1 MQQFATAAIRPRS
14 IAWLVQRDDW
24 DHVESIVAYNCALL
38 GSYFNA
44 LIPVDLE
51 GNIDADYE
59 RFLIDYDPDLIVLAP
74 GMRPDALESLLHRCQ
89 RLDPFGVVPWDA
101 LSLVA
106 TDNPRYAQSGQNAPA
121 STTTEVH
128 TTFPS
133 APRLAVLATADPA
146 HPDTSRLAL
155 IACGDLT
162 RAPDPYQRSATP
174 RETFLDGLISLEHVK
189 GDVSPFLDET
199 GNQLHPNPSREQLS
213 HLLPTVHKFPLTGV
227 SGILEACLRL
237 QLPYN
242 RPETFIGR
250 TTLYGTGNTLD
261 ETWSLWSLARSPRP
275 PGLVVLTSQRFGIEE
290 AALFWNLRACRTLVV
305 WLPLAEFEQH
315 AAGVVA
321 WLISEQGRHNAHVN
335 GTDIAF
341 AAPPADF
348 ARLQALYASIALA
361 FDETAHGAAAFGAI
375 ASALMASTYEQ
386 RMFSRGCVSF
396 ADLLTMNV
404 TSVRKIV
411 SEQQVVVITN
421 GSTCSFLPTPPI
433 DSAGTYTVT
442 LQSNDLMLPRNSE
455 IVPRVLAPRGATV
468 TISRADPSRTTLSLR
483 HLRITDSRYVASTL
497 DTRVPKP
504 VTCDVPSSERMAD
517 VVFTANTPYT
527 RLEPSSVANYHRHFI
542 GRAGSLEK
550 AVYYLTT
557 PPYSD
562 VLSTLADSKTSQNL
576 RPGWLLPNPVQR
588 RALRH
593 IDVLRI
599 VQKPYPTDTDTYI
612 KEVATGLPF
621 QVSELLDKGIL
632 ERGFVLK
639 CASCQYES
647 WYPADQVGQDFRCAC
662 CYQTQV
668 YHVSPHWLYKLPE
681 VIYRGFDQNMM
692 VPLLALNYLSQ
703 EKHFAFSWIPDSDLY
718 WARRDGTEQ
727 KQNLD
732 IICLRD
738 GHLLIGEA
746 KSNDEIKE
754 NQVAFYERVLRTV
767 SSVDGLI
774 FATSQAQW
782 RPNTM
787 RKIDELKQRWGE
799 KIIELT
805 GAQLDDAARRTAE
818 AIERGAK

>member
-14 IAWLVQRDDW
+14 IAWLVQHDDW
-24 DHVESIVAYNCALL
+24 NHVESIVAYNCALL
-38 GSYFNA
+38 GGYFNA

-51 GNIDADYE
+51 GNIDADNE
-59 RFLIDYDPDLIVLAP
+59 CFLIDYDPDLIVLAP
-74 GMRPDALESLLHRCQ
+74 RMRPDALESLLHRCQ
-89 RLDPFGVVPWDA
+89 RLDPFRVVPWDA
-101 LSLVA
+101 VSLVA
-106 TDNPRYAQSGQNAPA
+106 TDDPRYAQSGQNVPV
-121 STTTEVH
+121 STNTEVH

-133 APRLAVLATADPA
+133 APRLAVLAAADHA

-155 IACGDLT
+155 MACGDLT
-162 RAPDPYQRSATP
+162 RAPDPYQRRATP
-174 RETFLDGLISLEHVK
+174 RETLLHGLISLEHVK
-189 GDVSPFLDET
+189 GDMGPFLDET
-199 GNQLHPNPSREQLS
+199 GNRLHPNPSREQLS

-250 TTLYGTGNTLD
+250 STLYGTGNTWD

-275 PGLVVLTSQRFGIEE
+275 PGLVVLTSQRFGSEE
-290 AALFWNLRACRTLVV
+290 ATLFWNLRACRTLVA

-315 AAGVVA
+315 AAEVVA
-321 WLISEQGRHNAHVN
+321 WLISEQGLHYAHVN

-348 ARLQALYASIALA
+348 AHLQALYAGIASA
-361 FDETAHGAAAFGAI
+361 FDETAQGAAAFGAI
-375 ASALMASTYEQ
+375 ASALMASRYEQ
-386 RMFSRGCVSF
+386 RMLSRGCVSF

-411 SEQQVVVITN
+411 SEQQVPVITN
-421 GSTCSFLPTPPI
+421 GSTCSFLPTPPT

-455 IVPRVLAPRGATV
+455 VVPCVLSPRGATI
-468 TISRADPSRTTLSLR
+468 TISRVDPSRTTLSLR
-483 HLRITDSRYVASTL
+483 QLRTTESRHVAATL
-497 DTRVPKP
+497 DARVPRP
-504 VTCDVPSSERMAD
+504 VTCDVPSPERIAD

-527 RLEPSSVANYHRHFI
+527 RLKPSSVANYHRHFI
-542 GRAGSLEK
+542 DRAGSLEK

-557 PPYSD
+557 SPYRD
-562 VLSTLADSKTSQNL
+562 ILSALADSKTSQDQL
-576 RPGWLLPNPVQR
+576 AGWLLPNPVKR

-599 VQKPYPTDTDTYI
+599 VRVPYPADTDAYM
-612 KEVATGLPF
+612 EEAATSLPS
-621 QVSELLDKGIL
+621 QVSELLNKGIL

-647 WYPADQVGQDFRCAC
+647 WYPADQVGRDFRCAC

-681 VIYRGFDQNMM
+681 VIYRGFGQNMK

-718 WARRDGTEQ
+718 WTQRDGAEQ

-746 KSNDEIKE
+746 KSNDEIEAK
-754 NQVAFYERVLRTV
+754 QVSFYERVLRTV
-767 SSVDGLI
+767 SSVDGLV

-782 RPNTM
+782 RPNTT
-787 RKIDELKQRWGE
+787 RKIDELKQRWGD